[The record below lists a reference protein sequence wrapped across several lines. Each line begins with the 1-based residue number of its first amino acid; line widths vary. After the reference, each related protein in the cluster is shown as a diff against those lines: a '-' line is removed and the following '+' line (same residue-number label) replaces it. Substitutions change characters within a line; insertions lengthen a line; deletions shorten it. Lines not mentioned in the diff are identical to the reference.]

1 MALNRWQNFMIGE
14 EGELNLGEKILR
26 AEQKSSNSDTKTA
39 QTLAE
44 AGFGKGEQSSPEDN
58 SDTLPKHR
66 LNTFLHKKCALC
78 VHKKFLQLAPEL
90 ELIIHV
96 WADLD
101 DEVKQTILNMI
112 WKEVIK

>member
-1 MALNRWQNFMIGE
+1 M
-14 EGELNLGEKILR
+14 NLGEKNLR
-26 AEQKSSNSDTKTA
+26 VEQKSSNSDTKTA

-58 SDTLPKHR
+58 SDTLPKHL

-78 VHKKFLQLAPEL
+78 VPQNSLPLAREL
-90 ELIIHV
+90 EFIISA

-101 DEVKQTILNMI
+101 DKVKRRILRVI
-112 WKEVIK
+112 SKEVQK